1 VATNLLRSLS
11 RPDASGNQ
19 AAMPEGRSSLS
30 ALSNAKVMLLD
41 GEPIMMEVIRSFLE
55 DAGYSNFITTD
66 DPSRALSIMLK
77 ERPDVLL
84 LDLFLPGKS
93 GFELLTAIRH
103 EPPLRYLPVIV
114 LTASSDAETKL
125 RALDLGATDFLAKPV
140 DASELRLRLR
150 NTLAFKAYQDQLA
163 YYDTLTGLPNRQL
176 FLDRL
181 IWTLRLARRNDKQ
194 CALLQVGMD
203 RFRQVNDTLGH
214 EVGDELLKAVSHRLA
229 ATLRATDTI
238 SMLDDHEDATSL
250 SRLTGD
256 EFMVIISEIDHPD
269 DALAITRRML
279 ETMQAPLILGR
290 HELVITLSVGIALFP
305 QDGREAT
312 NLMTNVGQAM
322 AHSKLNGGNTF
333 SFCSPEANRRSYE
346 RLMMETALR
355 KAIERNELELYY
367 QPKVEPTTS
376 RIIGAEALLRWTH
389 ADMGPIPPARFIPL
403 AEESGLI
410 LELGE
415 MVLRRAC
422 EDAVT
427 WRQAGFDLTVSV
439 NVSSLQFRRGD
450 MPSIIRS
457 ALLASGLSPGRLRVE
472 LTESLLMDNATE
484 SMAMLHAIKD
494 LGVSL
499 SIDDFG
505 TGYSSLS
512 YLKQFPLDE
521 LKIDRIFVHN
531 LPDDTGNTA
540 IVRAVIAMAH
550 GLDLTV
556 TAEGVETPAELSFL
570 KLHDCDQFQ
579 GFLFARPMPKHEFFA
594 LLTQGAILVPNTQYV
609 IKGGHSL

>member
-1 VATNLLRSLS
+1 MAANPLATDFRNSVPLGAVTSPVRRDSLH
-11 RPDASGNQ
+11 
-19 AAMPEGRSSLS
+19 
-30 ALSNAKVMLLD
+30 ALTNAKVMLVD
-41 GEPIMMEVIRSFLE
+41 DEPIMMDVVQAFLE
-55 DAGYSNFITTD
+55 DAGYTRFLTTD
-66 DPSRALSIMLK
+66 DPTRVLDMLHK

-84 LDLFLPGKS
+84 LDLIMPGKS
-93 GFELLTAIRH
+93 GFKLLTEIRN
-103 EPPLRYLPVIV
+103 EPSLRYMPVIV
-114 LTASSDAETKL
+114 LTAASDAETKL
-125 RALDLGATDFLAKPV
+125 QPLDLGATDFLAKPV

-163 YYDTLTGLPNRQL
+163 YYDALTGLPNRQL

-181 IWTLRLARRNDKQ
+181 IWTLRLARRHDKQ
-194 CALLQVGMD
+194 CALLQVGLD
-203 RFRQVNDTLGH
+203 RFRQINDTLGH
-214 EVGDELLKAVSHRLA
+214 EVGDELLKAVSRRLST
-229 ATLRATDTI
+229 TLRDTDTI
-238 SMLDDHEDATSL
+238 SMLDDREDVTSL
-250 SRLTGD
+250 SRLAGD
-256 EFMVIISEIDHPD
+256 EFMVMISEIGHPE
-269 DALAITRRML
+269 DALTIARRL
-279 ETMQAPLILGR
+279 LATMQSPLILGK
-290 HELVITLSVGIALFP
+290 HELVVTLSVGIALFP

-312 NLMTNVGQAM
+312 DLMTNVGQAM

-333 SFCSPEANRRSYE
+333 SFCSPEANSRSYE

-367 QPKVEPTTS
+367 QPKMEPVTS

-389 ADMGPIPPARFIPL
+389 ADMGSIPPARFIPL

-422 EDAVT
+422 EDAVE
-427 WRQAGFDLTVSV
+427 WRQAGYDLTVSV

-450 MPSIIRS
+450 MPSLIRS
-457 ALLASGLSPGRLRVE
+457 ALLASGLPPGKLRIE
-472 LTESLLMDNATE
+472 LTESVLMNNATE

-494 LGVSL
+494 LGATL

-521 LKIDRIFVHN
+521 LKIDRMFVRD
-531 LPDDTGNTA
+531 LPDDTGNAA
-540 IVRAVIAMAH
+540 IVSAIIAMAH

-556 TAEGVETPAELSFL
+556 TAEGVETPAELDFL
-570 KLHDCDQFQ
+570 KTHGCDQFQ
-579 GFLFARPMPKHEFFA
+579 GFLFARPIPKQEFSA
-594 LLTQGAILVPNTQYV
+594 LLAQGVILLPGTQQLA
-609 IKGGHSL
+609 KGGDSP